1 MKNKAEAIKAA
12 WIAEIGEEKYNEVKD
27 KIREDGFMPL
37 YKNKTPLPNHEEAY
51 DEEVGWCVAPKGMS
65 KIIRNNGWN
74 RIDEV
79 GLPSESMTCDFIIN
93 NSVYRGHYNKHVKQF
108 HVIQDYFPTEDVTHY
123 KEVKTVL
130 PIY

>member
-1 MKNKAEAIKAA
+1 MKNKGEVIKSA
-12 WIAEIGEEKYNEVKD
+12 WIAEIGEEKYNELKHLIDKSGFAEWNEAFKD
-27 KIREDGFMPL
+27 CDL
-37 YKNKTPLPNHEEAY
+37 YSETEYTISKVRP
-51 DEEVGWCVAPKGMS
+51 MS
-65 KIIRNNGWN
+65 IQGIETNNGWH

-108 HVIQDYFPTEDVTHY
+108 HVVQDYFPTEDVTHY
-123 KEVKTVL
+123 KEVKIVL